1 MTEGP
6 QLDLLAD
13 ALRDAAI
20 KDERALMEFPF
31 FSLEKRPRMEP
42 IVYDDGRVRIEI
54 QPGHRGVA
62 TIWDKEILI
71 YLASIINDRLER
83 GLPAERTIRFRARE
97 FLRLS
102 GRGLSD
108 ASYKSLEEALE
119 RLDGTR
125 VRTSLVGG
133 TSRRD
138 RAGFGWIDGYQIAA
152 RELKDGRKVM
162 GHIEVT
168 LNAWTFNMILKG
180 RRLLTIT
187 PAYFQLTSS
196 LERRLYELA
205 RKHCGQQPE
214 WRIGLPRLAEKVGV
228 AKDRPLRKFKSDL
241 LRIQLRGSLPEYQM
255 GLETGPGGAS
265 QAEHMA
271 VVFTPRP
278 AGG

>member
-1 MTEGP
+1 
-6 QLDLLAD
+6 
-13 ALRDAAI
+13 
-20 KDERALMEFPF
+20 MEFPF

-42 IVYDDGRVRIEI
+42 IVYNDGRVRIEI

-71 YLASIINDRLER
+71 YLASIINDRIER
-83 GLPAERTIRFRARE
+83 GLPAERTVRFRARE

-102 GRGLSD
+102 SRGLSD
-108 ASYKSLEEALE
+108 TSYKSLEEALE

-138 RAGFGWIDGYQIAA
+138 RAGFGWIDGYKISA
-152 RELKDGRKVM
+152 RELSNGKEIM
-162 GHIEVT
+162 GHVEVT
-168 LNAWTFNMILKG
+168 LNKWTFDMIIKG

-187 PAYFQLTSS
+187 PAYFRITSS

-205 RKHCGQQPE
+205 RKHCGPQPE
-214 WRIGLPRLAEKVGV
+214 WRISLPRLAEKVGI

-241 LRIQLRGSLPEYQM
+241 LRIQARGSLPEYEM

-265 QAEHMA
+265 QAESMA
-271 VVFTPRP
+271 VVFYPRS

>member
-1 MTEGP
+1 MPESHQIDPLG
-6 QLDLLAD
+6 D
-13 ALRDAAI
+13 ALRDAAL

-42 IVYDDGRVRIEI
+42 IVYDDGRVRIEV

-83 GLPAERTIRFRARE
+83 GLPAERTVRFRARE
-97 FLRLS
+97 FLRTARRNLNDE
-102 GRGLSD
+102 GYRLFED
-108 ASYKSLEEALE
+108 ALE
-119 RLDGTR
+119 RLRSTM
-125 VRTSLVGG
+125 VKTSLVGG
-133 TSRRD
+133 TPRRD
-138 RAGFGWIDGYQIAA
+138 RAGFGWIDSYRISA
-152 RELKDGRKVM
+152 RELSNGREIM
-162 GHIEVT
+162 GHVEVT
-168 LNAWTFNMILKG
+168 LNKWTFDMIMNG
-180 RRLLTIT
+180 RRLLTIS
-187 PAYFQLTSS
+187 PEYFNITSS

-265 QAEHMA
+265 QAEYMA